1 MSRIHFAFET
11 RLAAVDSEIA
21 KLKYVCNLQGDDV
34 AVFAQL
40 NDSLSHPAAVGH
52 DRACQNL
59 RGLLFLKTFIR
70 YDQLKAAGALPA
82 GQAPVERWY

>member
-1 MSRIHFAFET
+1 MSTIHFAFET
-11 RLAAVDSEIA
+11 RLAALDSEIA
-21 KLKYVCNLQGDDV
+21 KLKYVCNLQGDDQT
-34 AVFAQL
+34 VFAQL
-40 NDSLSHPAAVGH
+40 SDSLSHPAAPGH

-82 GQAPVERWY
+82 DQPALPRWY